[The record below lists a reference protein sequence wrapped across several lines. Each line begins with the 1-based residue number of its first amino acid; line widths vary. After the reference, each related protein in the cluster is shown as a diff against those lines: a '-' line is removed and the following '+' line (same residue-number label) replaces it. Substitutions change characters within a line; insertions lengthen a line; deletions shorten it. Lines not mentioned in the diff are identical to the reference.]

1 MLKQLQPEIS
11 SRWRIYTTESG
22 EGFKQRCFFPQS
34 QVSRTPSPK
43 THFYYPGKKINQNED
58 SDSTYAA
65 ESPPALRL
73 PQRRLHVMLGADVSP
88 QCPCVETLSPQVM
101 VLGGAGLWEVI
112 RS

>member
-1 MLKQLQPEIS
+1 M
-11 SRWRIYTTESG
+11 ESG
-22 EGFKQRCFFPQS
+22 EDFKQRCFFPQS

-58 SDSTYAA
+58 SDSMYVV

-73 PQRRLHVMLGADVSP
+73 LQHRLHVMLGADVSP